1 MGWPHTFHNS
11 SRCVSLRP
19 SLAKLT
25 QLRSLDVS
33 GCRSDKAVPF
43 ELLGALAG
51 LRSLNLNYTS
61 VDDAQ
66 LAEIVRCCTEL
77 THLQLSRCAQLVRG
91 ATFRQVL
98 TGLPRL
104 ESLIASNNA
113 SVSVDSFCAPAPADG
128 ETMSTTPTPL
138 SLTELDVSGC
148 VWITDAALAAL
159 CRLLPS
165 LTSLALTKCHSIT
178 DWSPLTADARG
189 GLASSLAHLKINGTG
204 VNDAALAVI
213 VRGLPAL
220 TTINLMDCRGITPA
234 GLACFADGAPALQDL
249 KLNWRGYRA
258 ALQELRGRR
267 PDLHATTK

>member
-1 MGWPHTFHNS
+1 M
-11 SRCVSLRP
+11 LP

-33 GCRSDKAVPF
+33 GCCSDKAVPF
-43 ELLGALAG
+43 ELLGALTG

-77 THLQLSRCAQLVRG
+77 THLQLSRCAQLARG
-91 ATFRQVL
+91 ETFRQVL
-98 TGLPRL
+98 VGLPHL
-104 ESLIASNNA
+104 ESLVASNNV
-113 SVSVDSFCAPAPADG
+113 SVSVDSFCAPAPVDG
-128 ETMSTTPTPL
+128 ETMSTTPKMAPSST

-165 LTSLALTKCHSIT
+165 LTSLALTDCRSIT

-189 GLASSLAHLKINGTG
+189 GLASSLAHLKLNGTG

-220 TTINLMDCRGITPA
+220 TTINLMDCRGVTPA
-234 GLACFADGAPALQDL
+234 GLACFAHSALAL
-249 KLNWRGYRA
+249 RGYRA